1 MKFEQMHRNFIN
13 LSTCIAMLPV
23 VLEPT
28 KIYNI
33 SQNTIKY
40 SNHLPRRIKQ
50 LIFFTVNLSSL
61 LFDTEFIHNP
71 M

>member
-28 KIYNI
+28 KIYKI

-40 SNHLPRRIKQ
+40 SNHVSRRIKQ
-50 LIFFTVNLSSL
+50 LFFLQ
-61 LFDTEFIHNP
+61 
-71 M
+71 